1 MSRMRLVIL
10 GGGPAGYAAATTA
23 AHLGADVTLVE
34 DMSLGGNCTMTDA
47 IPSKTLLTTAD
58 AVLEVARAEEDGLDF
73 AHGYPSV
80 NLRRTLARAR
90 AIALHQSRGVRERMD
105 GVNVRVLPGR
115 GHVTGPNELVA
126 HVDGRDHAIGF
137 DALLVCTGAS
147 PFVPPFAQP
156 DARRVLTTRQVF
168 DLREMPE
175 HLVVLGA
182 GPTGCEFADFFS
194 RCGSHVTLVSARE
207 HILPNDDT
215 DLSEV
220 LEEVFL
226 RRGLDVIKNGRA
238 AAVDCE
244 DSSEVRLVLEDGRDL
259 TCSHL
264 LLCIGMRPNTSGLG
278 LAEAGVDLGDR
289 GTLPADEYCR
299 TNIPH
304 IYACGDVTGQI
315 MLANTASVHGRTAA
329 LHALGVPVEPVDY
342 TGVAWCVFTRPEIA
356 KAGISERQARLDGT
370 SVRVTKHLVRANP
383 RAVME
388 GETDGLIKLISDPDD
403 GTMLGGA
410 MVGLRASEVITTV
423 ALAIHARLSVQ
434 MLAETAAVNP
444 SMSESL
450 QRAAEKAAEG
460 MLGISRVT
468 LSG

>member
-1 MSRMRLVIL
+1 MPRMRLVIL

-73 AHGYPSV
+73 SHGYPSV

-90 AIALHQSRGVRERMD
+90 AVALHQSRGVRERMD

-115 GHVTGPNELVA
+115 GRVTGANELVA
-126 HVDGRDHAIGF
+126 NVDGRDHVLEF
-137 DALLVCTGAS
+137 DALLICTGAS
-147 PFVPPFAQP
+147 PYVPPFANP
-156 DARRVLTTRQVF
+156 DAHRVLTTRQVF
-168 DLREMPE
+168 DLRELPE

-194 RCGSHVTLVSARE
+194 RCGSRVTLVSARE
-207 HILPNDDT
+207 QLLPNDDP
-215 DLSEV
+215 DLAEV

-238 AAVDCE
+238 AAIDCDDPE
-244 DSSEVRLVLEDGRDL
+244 QVRLVLEDGRDL
-259 TCSHL
+259 RCSHA

-278 LAEAGVDLGDR
+278 LERAGVTIADR
-289 GTLPADEYCR
+289 GTLPADEFCR

-315 MLANTASVHGRTAA
+315 MLANTASLHGRTAA
-329 LHALGVPVEPVDY
+329 LHALGVPVDAVSY

-356 KAGISERQARLDGT
+356 KAGISERQARLDDMP
-370 SVRVTKHLVRANP
+370 VQVTKHLVRANP

-388 GETDGLIKLISDPDD
+388 GETDGIIKLLSDPDD
-403 GTMLGGA
+403 GTVLGGA
-410 MVGLRASEVITTV
+410 MVGLRASEVITAV
-423 ALAIHARLSVQ
+423 ALAVHARLSVQ
-434 MLAETAAVNP
+434 VLAETAAVNP

-468 LSG
+468 LAS